1 MSNVDRERET
11 LRKNLKEIVEIIVII
26 INNNNNKTI
35 TEMKNS
41 FDWLISSLDTF
52 EDRVRINELL
62 GKSQQRQRA
71 KKE

>member
-26 INNNNNKTI
+26 INNSNKTI